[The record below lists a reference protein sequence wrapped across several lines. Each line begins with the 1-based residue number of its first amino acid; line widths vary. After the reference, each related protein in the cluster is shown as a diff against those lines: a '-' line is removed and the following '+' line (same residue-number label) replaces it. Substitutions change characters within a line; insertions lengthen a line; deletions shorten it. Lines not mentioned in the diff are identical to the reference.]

1 MVLLVD
7 AGRGGGVED
16 EDVFKYDALAGI
28 SVRVG
33 AVPLRAR
40 VAALFGVVGKV
51 GDLVC
56 REHNMDAARRLTVHR
71 RGIFGEV
78 QTVVIAV
85 GTVRG
90 AGAVLRKKI
99 LQALAGR
106 CHAVHGAEVRRV
118 VLPEAAA
125 ALVDLDIVGVG
136 VVYEHRVGKFQTLA
150 ALAAVGENGVI
161 AERGAHK
168 IAARAADG
176 ENVVQPVRI
185 HEEEHVARDGL
196 HLHLVDDVR
205 LRKTALR
212 DERAVVP
219 VVVLH
224 HDGDGA
230 RLAVVGVRLLTGQRV
245 REHRLGRRG
254 RRGFGRGRR
263 LRRCGNG
270 RGRRYLRRG
279 RGGGFGGRAAA
290 RGQQQKRAGE
300 QKRDRFGKF
309 HRSAPRCSIIEIY
322 DHRTH
327 GAAVWFV

>member
-1 MVLLVD
+1 
-7 AGRGGGVED
+7 
-16 EDVFKYDALAGI
+16 
-28 SVRVG
+28 
-33 AVPLRAR
+33 
-40 VAALFGVVGKV
+40 
-51 GDLVC
+51 
-56 REHNMDAARRLTVHR
+56 MDAARRLTVHR

-78 QTVVIAV
+78 QTVVVAV

-176 ENVVQPVRI
+176 EDVVQPVRI

-263 LRRCGNG
+263 LWRCGNG
-270 RGRRYLRRG
+270 RGRSHLRRG
-279 RGGGFGGRAAA
+279 RGGGLGGRAAA

-327 GAAVWFV
+327 GAAVWFI